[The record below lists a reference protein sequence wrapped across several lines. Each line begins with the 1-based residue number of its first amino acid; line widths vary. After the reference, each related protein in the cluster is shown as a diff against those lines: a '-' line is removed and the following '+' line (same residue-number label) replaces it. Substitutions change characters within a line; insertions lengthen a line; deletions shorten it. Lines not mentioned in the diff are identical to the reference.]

1 MFDRSKAIDAIISD
15 DIDTIM
21 VSKNEFNDESYI
33 DSILRV
39 GHKGYE
45 DYTDELLIEELKS
58 RDISTV
64 FGDNDD
70 QE

>member
-15 DIDTIM
+15 DIDSIM

-45 DYTDELLIEELKS
+45 DYTDELLIEELKA

-70 QE
+70 

>member
-1 MFDRSKAIDAIISD
+1 MWNRDKAINAIISD
-15 DIDTIM
+15 DIDSIM
-21 VSKNEFNDESYI
+21 VSKNEFNDESLI

-45 DYTDELLIEELKS
+45 DYTDELLMEELIG

-70 QE
+70 

>member
-15 DIDTIM
+15 DIDSIM

-45 DYTDELLIEELKS
+45 DYTDELLIEELRA
-58 RDISTV
+58 RDISEL
-64 FGDNDD
+64 FG
-70 QE
+70 